1 MKSALATKTGITNIR
16 VTLGCF
22 EKCDL
27 DVYEAAVAKLPE
39 DFKRRNAHYCDNSA
53 CIFNA
58 HVAGKPAWLA
68 FGSAEKFCV
77 WCDAER
83 LKTALAHSGSLM
95 RLRRDMSMFSENCMD
110 AYLAARAKLPDD
122 FALGVQMCWNKM
134 CIFNSH
140 TPGTPARV
148 DKSGYTHCVWCD
160 TAHMQS
166 AISSKGGSMRIRKSL
181 TMFEDKETSV
191 YWSARARLPEDFPTS
206 LRVCSN
212 ADCVF
217 STARPGTPAR
227 RHKDSVYCSWCDNG
241 ILYNREQSI
250 LGVRS
255 IFAAL
260 TKWRKYPN
268 VVRAAWSKLS
278 EYVKEKLTDDF
289 ADGRRRKQCLKYER
303 EGMAAEDFV
312 SIYRTVVPLRTDINT
327 NFSLFLDKRFLCDC
341 GVQYLNRNSMKRFET
356 WCHAVEE
363 VANKNKKNITKI
375 THHISMLEKYLSNIK
390 HQYHMISY
398 HTI

>member
-1 MKSALATKTGITNIR
+1 MRLLWQSYQGTSSGGMPIIVIIVHVSSMHTLLES
-16 VTLGCF
+16 VLGCF
-22 EKCDL
+22 L
-27 DVYEAAVAKLPE
+27 V
-39 DFKRRNAHYCDNSA
+39 
-53 CIFNA
+53 
-58 HVAGKPAWLA
+58 
-68 FGSAEKFCV
+68 AEKYCV

-95 RLRRDMSMFSENCMD
+95 RLRQDMSMFSENCMD

-122 FALGVQMCWNKM
+122 FAFGVQMCWNKM

-166 AISSKGGSMRIRKSL
+166 AISSKGGSMRIRQSL

-191 YWSARARLPEDFPTS
+191 YWSARARLPGDFPMS
-206 LRVCSN
+206 VRVCSN

-278 EYVKEKLTDDF
+278 EYFKEKLTDDF
-289 ADGRRRKQCLKYER
+289 ADGRRRKQRLKYER

-312 SIYRTVVPLRTDINT
+312 SITYDTGSSLDRTGSVYKPAENCTVVPLRTHINS
-327 NFSLFLDKRFLCDC
+327 NFSSFLDKRFLCDC
-341 GVQYLNRNSMKRFET
+341 GVQYLSRNSMKLFET

-363 VANKNKKNITKI
+363 VANKNKKNLTKI
-375 THHISMLEKYLSNIK
+375 KHHISMLEKYLWNI
-390 HQYHMISY
+390 YHMISY